1 MAEDNKKSVFE
12 KIRLIPDLITGL
24 GILFIIILETAQCI
38 DRYCFRHTIM
48 FVDDVVVICF
58 SWVVFVGAAVAY
70 RRKLH
75 YGLEVIS
82 SRFKPEAR
90 PYYLLV
96 IQALTTI
103 LFGYLAYRSIV
114 LTAMS
119 GAKILSTTR
128 ISYKWVDMGAV
139 IGFLLMTVYG
149 VEFFVQDLKAI
160 RKCKREVEE

>member
-1 MAEDNKKSVFE
+1 MAEEKKNITFE
-12 KIRLIPDLITGL
+12 KIRLLPDLIAGL
-24 GILFIIILETAQCI
+24 GILIIVLLETAQCI
-38 DRYCFRHTIM
+38 DRYCFRQTIM

-70 RRKLH
+70 RRKMH

-82 SRFKPEAR
+82 NRFNPEVR
-90 PYYLLV
+90 PYYLIV

-114 LTAMS
+114 LTVNS
-119 GAKILSTTR
+119 GSKILSTTR

-139 IGFLLMTVYG
+139 TGFLLMTVYG
-149 VEFFVQDLKAI
+149 AEFFVQDFKAI
-160 RKCKREVEE
+160 RESMKGGKE